1 MGIGIG
7 LGQEHKFIIEKH
19 FPKKLQGNSASENS
33 GKGRTIGD
41 STGKDI
47 NGGTSGGNRIQ
58 TNCDDNGNYIIE
70 KFNFQ
75 LIKLK
80 EKQK

>member
-33 GKGRTIGD
+33 GKGRT
-41 STGKDI
+41 
-47 NGGTSGGNRIQ
+47 SGGNRIQ

>member
-1 MGIGIG
+1 MG

-19 FPKKLQGNSASENS
+19 FLTKLQGNSASENS
-33 GKGRTIGD
+33 GKGWTNGD
-41 STGKDI
+41 SKGEDI

-58 TNCDDNGNYIIE
+58 TNCDDNGNYIKE

>member
-1 MGIGIG
+1 MG

-19 FPKKLQGNSASENS
+19 FLTKLQGNNASEN
-33 GKGRTIGD
+33 GG
-41 STGKDI
+41 TGGINRGSVGEYI
-47 NGGTSGGNRIQ
+47 NGGTSGGDGTQ
-58 TNCDDNGNYIIE
+58 TNYDDKGNYIIM

>member
-1 MGIGIG
+1 M
-7 LGQEHKFIIEKH
+7 GQEHKFIIEKH
-19 FPKKLQGNSASENS
+19 FLTKLQGNSASENWGTGGINRGS
-33 GKGRTIGD
+33 I
-41 STGKDI
+41 GKDI
-47 NGGTSGGNRIQ
+47 NGGTSGRDGTQ
-58 TNCDDNGNYIIE
+58 TNYDDKGNYIIM

>member
-1 MGIGIG
+1 LG

-19 FPKKLQGNSASENS
+19 FLTKLQGNSASENWGTGGINRGS
-33 GKGRTIGD
+33 I
-41 STGKDI
+41 GKDI
-47 NGGTSGGNRIQ
+47 NGGTSGRDGTQ
-58 TNCDDNGNYIIE
+58 TNYDDKGNYIIM